1 MDQWVNESMDEYIRA
16 LDKQFAN
23 LHRQSCALIE
33 QLKPEQLYLTPPALA
48 DSCGEQ
54 VLRSAAIVEQAFG
67 GLTANLWDDP
77 FEWTLPETLSTP
89 AKLIEYLNEVEAT
102 RRQGFQLF
110 KSDQDLSKEFMAPAG
125 KTQLKSFLLDT
136 LERARHHQQ
145 RAIAA
150 LDRLTQKSTDH

>member
-1 MDQWVNESMDEYIRA
+1 MDQWVNESMDKYIGG
-16 LDKQFAN
+16 LDEQFAN

-33 QLKPEQLYLTPPALA
+33 QLKPEQLYLALPASA

-89 AKLIEYLNEVEAT
+89 ARAIEYLNEVEAT

-110 KSDQDLSKEFMAPAG
+110 KSDQDLSKEIMAPSG
-125 KTQLKSFLLDT
+125 KTQLMPFLLDT
-136 LERARHHQQ
+136 LQRARHHQQ
-145 RAIAA
+145 RAITA
-150 LDRLTQKSTDH
+150 LDRLTQQ